1 MNQKLLAA
9 AFGVLLAAPLG
20 ALAQQSFP
28 APDPADPH
36 AAVPPVVYES
46 AIARPAQSTRDAQP
60 TPDKAWRAANDAL
73 AAPSGHAGHGAPQ
86 AEQSGDRGAAAAPVH
101 AGSPDGPPPSQRLSI
116 TANTIKRRRQ

>member
-20 ALAQQSFP
+20 ALAQQSLP

-36 AAVPPVVYES
+36 AAAPAIVYKS
-46 AIARPAQSTRDAQP
+46 AIARPAQPTQDAQP

-86 AEQSGDRGAAAAPVH
+86 AEQSGDKGAAAAAVPTG
-101 AGSPDGPPPSQRLSI
+101 APDGPHPQPAPVDHS
-116 TANTIKRRRQ
+116 KHH

>member
-20 ALAQQSFP
+20 ALAQQSLP

-36 AAVPPVVYES
+36 AAAPAIVYES
-46 AIARPAQSTRDAQP
+46 AIARPAQPTQDAQP

-86 AEQSGDRGAAAAPVH
+86 AEQSGDKGAAAAAVPTGAPDSPHPQPAPVDH
-101 AGSPDGPPPSQRLSI
+101 S
-116 TANTIKRRRQ
+116 KHH

>member
-36 AAVPPVVYES
+36 AAAPPIVYKS
-46 AIARPAQSTRDAQP
+46 AIPHPAQPAQDAQP
-60 TPDKAWRAANDAL
+60 TPDKAWRGANDAL

-86 AEQSGDRGAAAAPVH
+86 ADQSGDKSAAAAPVPT
-101 AGSPDGPPPSQRLSI
+101 GSPDGPPPPRPAPVDHS
-116 TANTIKRRRQ
+116 KHH

>member
-36 AAVPPVVYES
+36 AAAPAIAYES
-46 AIARPAQSTRDAQP
+46 AIARPAQPAQEAQP

-86 AEQSGDRGAAAAPVH
+86 AQQSGDRGVAAAAAPVH
-101 AGSPDGPPPSQRLSI
+101 AGTPDGPRLQPAPVDHSKH
-116 TANTIKRRRQ
+116 N

>member
-9 AFGVLLAAPLG
+9 AFGVLLAAPLA

-28 APDPADPH
+28 VPDPADPH
-36 AAVPPVVYES
+36 AAAPAILYES
-46 AIARPAQSTRDAQP
+46 AITRPAQPTHDAQL

-86 AEQSGDRGAAAAPVH
+86 AEQSGDRPAAAAAAPTH
-101 AGSPDGPPPSQRLSI
+101 AGTPNGPRPQPAPVDHS
-116 TANTIKRRRQ
+116 KHH